1 VYDRPRRR
9 GRAVLVVLLVAA
21 VVVITLDFREG
32 QGGPIGR
39 LQDAAVT
46 AFAPVQ
52 RLTGNVVRPVGDFVG
67 GIAQLG
73 RLRGENRQLKN
84 EVNGY
89 RAQARTYQDVLK
101 ENERLRGA
109 MGMAK
114 RCGCRTV
121 GASVVAT
128 SASNFQ
134 WAVTID
140 AGSSQ
145 GIAPDMAVIDASGL
159 IGRVVK
165 VTSDYATVLLIND
178 PSSGVASS
186 IASNKAPGI
195 LRGAGEQAMNFEP
208 VRSGTKVRQGDAIV
222 TQGYQG
228 GVFPAGIPI
237 GAVSHVDRA
246 SAESLVANVAV
257 QPYADLAALDV
268 VAVVVAKPA
277 PPPAQQVKIKGGN

>member
-1 VYDRPRRR
+1 MYDRPRRR
-9 GRAVLVVLLVAA
+9 GRAVLAVLLVAA
-21 VVVITLDFREG
+21 VVVITLDFR
-32 QGGPIGR
+32 QGRQGPVGR
-39 LQDAAVT
+39 LQDVAV
-46 AFAPVQ
+46 AVFGPVQ
-52 RLTGNVVRPVGDFVG
+52 RATGNVLRPVGDFFS

-73 RLRGENRQLKN
+73 RLRGENRRLQD
-84 EVNGY
+84 EVSGL
-89 RAQARTYQDVLK
+89 RAQQRTYQDVLK

-109 MGMAK
+109 LSMAK

-140 AGSSQ
+140 AGAQQ
-145 GIAPDMAVIDASGL
+145 GIAADMAVIDASGL
-159 IGRVVK
+159 VGRVSK
-165 VTSDYATVLLIND
+165 VTADYSTVLLISD
-178 PSSGVASS
+178 PSSGVA
-186 IASNKAPGI
+186 ASVARNKAPGI
-195 LRGAGEQAMNFEP
+195 LRGQGEQDLLFEP
-208 VRSGTKVRQGDAIV
+208 VRAGTDVRPGDSVV

-237 GAVSHVDRA
+237 GGVARVDRV
-246 SAESLVANVAV
+246 SAQSLVAKVAV

-277 PPPAQQVKIKGGN
+277 PPATRLTKGGS

>member
-1 VYDRPRRR
+1 MYDRPRRR
-9 GRAVLVVLLVAA
+9 GRAVLAVLLVAA
-21 VVVITLDFREG
+21 VVVITLDFR
-32 QGGPIGR
+32 QGRQGPVGR
-39 LQDAAVT
+39 LQDVAV
-46 AFAPVQ
+46 AVFGPVQ
-52 RLTGNVVRPVGDFVG
+52 RATGNVLRPVGDFFG

-73 RLRGENRQLKN
+73 RLRGENRRLQD
-84 EVNGY
+84 EVSGL
-89 RAQARTYQDVLK
+89 RAQQRTYQDVLK

-109 MGMAK
+109 LSMAK

-140 AGSSQ
+140 AGAQQ
-145 GIAPDMAVIDASGL
+145 GIAADMAVIDASGL
-159 IGRVVK
+159 VGRVSK
-165 VTSDYATVLLIND
+165 VTADYSTVLLISD
-178 PSSGVASS
+178 PSSGVA
-186 IASNKAPGI
+186 ASVARNKAPGI
-195 LRGAGEQAMNFEP
+195 LRGQGEQDLLFEP
-208 VRSGTKVRQGDAIV
+208 VRAGTDVRPGDSVV

-237 GAVSHVDRA
+237 GGVARVDRV
-246 SAESLVANVAV
+246 SAQSLVAKVAV

-277 PPPAQQVKIKGGN
+277 PPATRLTKGGS